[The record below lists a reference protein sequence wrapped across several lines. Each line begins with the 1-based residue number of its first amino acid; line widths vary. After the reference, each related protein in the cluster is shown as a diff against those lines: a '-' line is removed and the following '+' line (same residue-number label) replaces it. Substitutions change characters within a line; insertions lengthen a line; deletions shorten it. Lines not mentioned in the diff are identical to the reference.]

1 MNTASRRR
9 LIRKLL
15 LENVVASQSEIVDLL
30 VRESHDV
37 TQATVSRD
45 LHALGAVKS
54 RENGRLRYVL
64 PDEASHGDG
73 EYMTLARALVD
84 FVESISVSANLVVI
98 KTSPGAAG
106 VVAGAIDAAPLQGV
120 LGTIA
125 GDDTLM
131 VVAEEQFGGIGLAN
145 RLEQIGA
152 G

>member
-9 LIRKLL
+9 LVRRLL
-15 LENVVASQSEIVDLL
+15 ADHAVSSQGDLVALL
-30 VRESHDV
+30 RDQSHDV

-54 RENGRLRYVL
+54 REGGRLRYVL
-64 PDEASHGDG
+64 PEEPLPSGEAFES
-73 EYMTLARALVD
+73 LARALSE
-84 FVESISVSANLVVI
+84 FAESIAVSHNLIVVR
-98 KTSPGAAG
+98 TSPGAAH
-106 VVAGAIDAAPLQGV
+106 VVAAAVDAAPLEGV
-120 LGTIA
+120 LGSIA

-131 VVAEEQFGGIGLAN
+131 VIADEKSGGRTLAR

>member
-15 LENVVASQSEIVDLL
+15 LDVVVTSQSEIVERLIA
-30 VRESHDV
+30 ESHDV

-45 LHALGAVKS
+45 LHALGAVKA
-54 RENGRLRYVL
+54 RVNGRLRYIL
-64 PDEASHGDG
+64 PDEASSPDG
-73 EYMTLARALVD
+73 EFVTLARALVE
-84 FVESISVSANLVVI
+84 FVDSISASANLVVI

-106 VVAGAIDAAPLQGV
+106 VVAGAVDSAPLRGV

-131 VVAEEQFGGIGLAN
+131 IVVDDQYGGLALAN
-145 RLEQIGA
+145 HLEQIGA